1 MKHLNRTRCSAVLL
15 ALAAGL
21 ALRAPLCAAEK
32 TVRINLG
39 TLAPRGS
46 IYHQSLQ
53 AMAERWKQAPGG
65 GARLVI
71 YPDGTQGGETDMV
84 RLMRVGSL
92 HAGLLTAVGLAEIEQ
107 GVTGLQ
113 TLPMMFR
120 NFDEFEFVN
129 DKLRPMLEKRLAE
142 KGFVVLFWVDA
153 GWVRYFSKEP
163 MLTPDDMRKRKVFVI
178 AGNTAQV
185 DIMKKHGYNPVP
197 LETGEIL
204 PGLQTGLINVVPAV
218 PIFALATQIDTRAPH
233 MLELRW
239 APLVGACVIK
249 KEAWEK
255 ISTEARE
262 TMLKS
267 AAQAGKEIRASSR
280 KESDEAVAAMK
291 KRGLNVHEL
300 TPDQEA
306 GWRAA
311 FEELY
316 PDIRGRIVP
325 AEIFDEVQRLLKD
338 YRAGGGRK

>member
-1 MKHLNRTRCSAVLL
+1 L
-15 ALAAGL
+15 AFFSLAAFL
-21 ALRAPLCAAEK
+21 AVHAPLRAAEK
-32 TVRINLG
+32 AVRINLG

-46 IYHQSLQ
+46 TYHQSLQ

-197 LETGEIL
+197 LETGDIL

-255 ISTEARE
+255 IPAEARE

-267 AAQAGKEIRASSR
+267 AAEAGKEIRASSR
-280 KESDEAVAAMK
+280 KESDESVAAMK
-291 KRGLNVHEL
+291 KRGLIVHEL

-306 GWRAA
+306 RWRAA

-325 AEIFDEVQRLLKD
+325 ADMFDEVQRLLKE
-338 YRAGGGRK
+338 YRASGGK